1 VAPVRKNYIES
12 GVALSFLCSWPG
24 GERVKTIC
32 VLGLGYVGLP
42 TACMLAMQGY
52 RVVGVDVKPEVVQTV
67 SKGGIHI
74 EEAGLKTMLQA
85 AINSRNLVARTDV
98 EPADVF
104 IIAVPTP
111 ITPDKHADVG
121 YVERAARSI
130 VPVLARGN
138 LVILESTV
146 PPGTTTNLLCRTLAE
161 SGLTPATDFH
171 VAHSP
176 ERVLPGNIFSE
187 LVSND
192 RVIGGITKESAEA
205 ARAIYGS
212 FVEGEIFLT
221 DATTAEMV
229 KLVENTFRDVNI
241 ALANELALIAAEHE
255 VDIFEIIAL
264 SNRHARVNVHQPGP
278 GVGGH
283 CIPVDPWFVIDQAG
297 RADGV
302 IRRSREINDS
312 MPARIAGFVQGLVAA
327 PAKVSVWGV
336 AYKGNVDDT
345 RETPALPI
353 IRELKNRKYD
363 VKLFDFHVKDFEFE
377 LDSLEAA
384 VDDADCILLLA
395 NHREFAYLDPH
406 DIGQRMRR
414 RTVIDTRHCLDPHKW
429 KKAGFDF
436 YLLQKKM

>member
-1 VAPVRKNYIES
+1 MAEK
-12 GVALSFLCSWPG
+12 
-24 GERVKTIC
+24 IC

-42 TACMLAMQGY
+42 TACMLAIQGHT
-52 RVVGVDVKPEVVQTV
+52 VIGVDVKPDVVQTI

-85 AINSRNLVARTDV
+85 AINSRNLVAQTDV
-98 EPADVF
+98 EPADAF

-111 ITPDKHADVG
+111 LTPEKTADIS

-130 VPVLARGN
+130 VPVLASGN

-146 PPGTTTNLLCRTLAE
+146 PPGTTTELLCRILAE
-161 SGLTPATDFH
+161 SGLDPGSDFL

-192 RVIGGITKESAEA
+192 RVIGGITAESAEA
-205 ARAIYGS
+205 ARNLYKG
-212 FVEGEIFLT
+212 FVEGEILLT

-241 ALANELALIAAEHE
+241 ALANELAMIADKYN
-255 VDIFEIIAL
+255 VNIFEIIDLA
-264 SNRHARVNVHQPGP
+264 NRHARVNVHQPGP

-283 CIPVDPWFVIDQAG
+283 CIPIDPWFIIEKSQAS
-297 RADGV
+297 DGV

-312 MPARIAGFVQGLVAA
+312 RPMHIVTLVE
-327 PAKVSVWGV
+327 KILGTGEDTKISVWGV

-345 RETPALPI
+345 RESPAVHI
-353 IRELKNRKYD
+353 INELKRRDYT
-363 VKLFDFHVKDFEFE
+363 VGIFDFHTRDFEHE
-377 LDSLEAA
+377 IDSLERA
-384 VDDADCILLLA
+384 VDDADAILLLA
-395 NHREFAYLDPH
+395 DHKEFKYLDPH
-406 DIGQRMRR
+406 VIGQRMRR
-414 RTVIDTRHCLDPHKW
+414 RTVIDTRNCLDSNKW
-429 KKAGFDF
+429 KEAGFEF
-436 YLLQKKM
+436 HLFQREM